1 MRPEVWETESLYTIE
16 NMYSELVAL
25 RVDSELPVRY
35 LSRTTRARLPS
46 RPMNKHLESAMQ
58 KPVSYAK
65 RGKFAG
71 LGS

>member
-1 MRPEVWETESLYTIE
+1 
-16 NMYSELVAL
+16 MYSELAAL

-58 KPVSYAK
+58 KLVSYAK

-71 LGS
+71 SGS